1 MDIIQQT
8 AGSVADGGEG
18 GAEGKLRLLDLG
30 E

>member
-8 AGSVADGGEG
+8 PESVADGGEG
-18 GAEGKLRLLDLG
+18 GAEGNLRSLDLG